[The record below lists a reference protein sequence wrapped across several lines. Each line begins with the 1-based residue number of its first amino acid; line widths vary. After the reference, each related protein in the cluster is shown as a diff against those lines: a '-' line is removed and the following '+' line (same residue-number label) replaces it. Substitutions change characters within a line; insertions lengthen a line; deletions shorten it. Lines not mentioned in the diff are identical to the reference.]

1 MPINE
6 SFKKDIEEGQR
17 LRGWIANAYAQIE
30 FLLGDLLLRCR
41 EFPEYAA
48 ETASFTH
55 SAPKRVRQVRK
66 MLEKEGRLTSFA
78 AELTSIIDRFEERHE
93 TRNLLA
99 HGFCEYLVTP
109 TGDAALHVS
118 SSDCISTSD
127 GKPGPMRRNHELRPG
142 FRSKTGRRTMSE
154 RNVRTLSEPPSMIS
168 IVSMVGAAGFEPAT

>member
-1 MPINE
+1 MSINE
-6 SFKKDIEEGQR
+6 SVKKDIEEGQR

-78 AELTSIIDRFEERHE
+78 AELMSIIDRFEERHE

-109 TGDAALHVS
+109 TGDAALQFQKWHRTPDRDDARLIRAFRL
-118 SSDCISTSD
+118 SDLAAEEQSLV
-127 GKPGPMRRNHELRPG
+127 ELSQEAARFFQRLHKHFGWEARPDAQK
-142 FRSKTGRRTMSE
+142 S
-154 RNVRTLSEPPSMIS
+154 
-168 IVSMVGAAGFEPAT
+168 